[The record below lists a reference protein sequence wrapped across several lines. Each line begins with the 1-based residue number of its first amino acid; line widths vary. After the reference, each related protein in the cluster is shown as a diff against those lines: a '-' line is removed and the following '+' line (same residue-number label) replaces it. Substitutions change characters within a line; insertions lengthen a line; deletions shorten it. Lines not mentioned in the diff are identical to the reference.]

1 MQTIRI
7 ETWINAPLDRCFDAA
22 RDLDLHMKSVSHT
35 GERAVRGRTSGL
47 IEAGEE
53 VTWQARHFG
62 IAQEFTSRIT
72 TFQRGNFGQ
81 PARIDL
87 TWTSKPTRFYA
98 VQSDTILGALPFADL
113 LDLPS
118 AGANNAAFLDFNA
131 NSFYRIRAF
140 RPLTP

>member
-53 VTWQARHFG
+53 VTW
-62 IAQEFTSRIT
+62 
-72 TFQRGNFGQ
+72 
-81 PARIDL
+81 
-87 TWTSKPTRFYA
+87 
-98 VQSDTILGALPFADL
+98 
-113 LDLPS
+113 
-118 AGANNAAFLDFNA
+118 
-131 NSFYRIRAF
+131 
-140 RPLTP
+140 